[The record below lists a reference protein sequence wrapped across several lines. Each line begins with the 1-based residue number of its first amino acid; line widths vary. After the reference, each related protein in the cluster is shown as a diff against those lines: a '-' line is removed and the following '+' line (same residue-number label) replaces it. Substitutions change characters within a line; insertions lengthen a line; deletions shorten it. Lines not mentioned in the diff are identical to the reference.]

1 MFEVVTPVFAMPIGR
16 PRSPRGLRC
25 VLISPIEGNRGGVL
39 MQPGR
44 RDGIDLQGFEGDRA
58 KYRVE
63 IGRRLILDS
72 RVAEL
77 RIVYTDDISF
87 HDP

>member
-1 MFEVVTPVFAMPIGR
+1 
-16 PRSPRGLRC
+16 
-25 VLISPIEGNRGGVL
+25 